1 MQKRRS
7 VKRETRRRVMS
18 PVGVALAANDLN
30 KHMRMREIQLRMTAH
45 GEDIAQALADIALPI
60 GVACETLSFVE
71 EGSEDNLL
79 AHEGLLTIQDM
90 CLNND
95 YRWDEGQ
102 ADAVFDAI
110 DVATRR
116 MRDCIRAANFTLAL
130 EACRVFAKHVSSKTV
145 QPGSVT
151 KGAYA

>member
-7 VKRETRRRVMS
+7 VKREARRRAMS
-18 PVGVALAANDLN
+18 PVGVALASDGLN
-30 KHMRMREIQLRMTAH
+30 KHMRMREIQLRMTEH
-45 GEDIAQALADIALPI
+45 GEDVAEALADIALSI
-60 GVACETLSFVE
+60 GVTCETLSFVE
-71 EGSEDNLL
+71 TGSEDNLM
-79 AHEGLLTIQDM
+79 AHEGLLAIQDM
-90 CLNND
+90 CLNNN

-102 ADAVFDAI
+102 ADAIFDAI

-116 MRDCIRAANFTLAL
+116 MRDCIRAANFTFAR
-130 EACRVFAKHVSSKTV
+130 EACRVFAKRVSSRTV